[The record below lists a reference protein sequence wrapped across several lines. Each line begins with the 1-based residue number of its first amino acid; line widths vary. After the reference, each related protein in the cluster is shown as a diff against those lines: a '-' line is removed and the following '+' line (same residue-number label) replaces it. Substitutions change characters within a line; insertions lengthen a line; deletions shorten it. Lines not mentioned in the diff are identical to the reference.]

1 MVKWVWARGVSLGVM
16 LILVSSMVDATSM
29 VESAKKLGL
38 MPVILIIIVSVIR
51 PFIGGFRAS
60 FASRKI
66 SNLSIWN
73 ATKGYILSSFG
84 SIFLPSSV
92 GGDLLRIEHIRK
104 VTLMSRVESL
114 MVVGSERISG
124 LITLLLLA
132 GVATPII
139 AIEEIEVVDIWGIF
153 ILILIGIVFAYFI
166 IQRADNNGRWS
177 GVKQSASLLAEP
189 KTAIGLLSFSLV
201 FQCISLSI
209 APLVAMSLVGP
220 EAALV
225 ILLITPIVA
234 LLTTLPISIGG
245 MGVREVGYTAFAG
258 SMGVESEVA
267 LLCGVAMSLSVVL
280 SGLPGVFIQSD
291 FLKVID
297 SDDEE

>member
-1 MVKWVWARGVSLGVM
+1 MAKWGWTRGITLGVM
-16 LILVSSMVDATSM
+16 LIVLSSMVDATSM
-29 VESAKKLGL
+29 AESAKKIGL
-38 MPVILIIIVSVIR
+38 IPMSLIIIISVIR
-51 PFIGGFRAS
+51 PFVGGFRAS

-66 SNLSIWN
+66 SNLTIWN
-73 ATKGYILSSFG
+73 ATRGYVISSFG

-114 MVVGSERISG
+114 MIVSSERISG

-132 GVATPII
+132 GVATPIV
-139 AIEEIEVVDIWGIF
+139 AIDGFDASDIWSIF
-153 ILILIGIVFAYFI
+153 FLILIGIVVVYFI
-166 IQRADNNGRWS
+166 IQRFDISSRWS

-189 KTAIGLLSFSLV
+189 RTALGLLSISLV
-201 FQCISLSI
+201 FQCISLSV
-209 APLVAMSLVGP
+209 APLVAISLAGP
-220 EAALV
+220 ETALI

-245 MGVREVGYTAFAG
+245 MGVREVGYTALAG
-258 SMGVESEVA
+258 SMGVEIEVA
-267 LLCGVAMSLSVVL
+267 LLCGIAMSLSVVL
-280 SGLPGVFIQSD
+280 SGLPGVLIQSD
-291 FLKVID
+291 LFQVMN

>member
-1 MVKWVWARGVSLGVM
+1 MAKWGWTRGITLGVM
-16 LILVSSMVDATSM
+16 LIVLSSMVDATSM
-29 VESAKKLGL
+29 AESAKKIGL
-38 MPVILIIIVSVIR
+38 IPMSLIIIISVIR
-51 PFIGGFRAS
+51 PFVGGFRAS

-66 SNLSIWN
+66 SNLTIWN
-73 ATKGYILSSFG
+73 ATRGYVISSFG

-114 MVVGSERISG
+114 MIVSSERISG

-132 GVATPII
+132 GVATPIV
-139 AIEEIEVVDIWGIF
+139 AIDGFDASDIWSIF
-153 ILILIGIVFAYFI
+153 FLILIGIVVVYFI
-166 IQRADNNGRWS
+166 IQRFDIGSRWS

-189 KTAIGLLSFSLV
+189 RTALGLLSISLV
-201 FQCISLSI
+201 FQCISLSV
-209 APLVAMSLVGP
+209 APLVAISLAGP
-220 EAALV
+220 ETALI

-245 MGVREVGYTAFAG
+245 MGVREVGYTALAG
-258 SMGVESEVA
+258 SMGVEIEVA
-267 LLCGVAMSLSVVL
+267 LLCGIAMSLSVVL
-280 SGLPGVFIQSD
+280 SGLPGVLIQSD
-291 FLKVID
+291 LFQVMN